1 LKYKKIIIY
10 SLLIIFAVLLCY
22 ILNIGNL
29 STNGNIKVAILDS
42 GIDINHPDLKKNI
55 KGGFNAFDSNNTY
68 ADDSVNGHG
77 THVAGI
83 IAAVDNNIGVT
94 GVAPYSD
101 IYPIKVLSAYGT
113 SDVDT
118 IVKGLEWSIDNKMQ
132 IVNMSFYLLEDSK
145 KLHDAIKKAYNA
157 NIILVAAAGD
167 QNDKANYPA
176 AYPEVISVGAT
187 DTANQ
192 ISHLSSNYKVDFV
205 APGVNIYSTV
215 NNCSYGNLSGT
226 SMAAPHVTG
235 AIALMMSE
243 TKKNDLNNDGKLD
256 QAEVKFNLEKSA
268 IVLQSGY
275 KLINAISKN

>member
-1 LKYKKIIIY
+1 
-10 SLLIIFAVLLCY
+10 
-22 ILNIGNL
+22 LNIGNL

>member
-1 LKYKKIIIY
+1 M
-10 SLLIIFAVLLCY
+10 LCY

-132 IVNMSFYLLEDSK
+132 IVNMSF
-145 KLHDAIKKAYNA
+145 
-157 NIILVAAAGD
+157 
-167 QNDKANYPA
+167 
-176 AYPEVISVGAT
+176 
-187 DTANQ
+187 
-192 ISHLSSNYKVDFV
+192 
-205 APGVNIYSTV
+205 
-215 NNCSYGNLSGT
+215 
-226 SMAAPHVTG
+226 
-235 AIALMMSE
+235 
-243 TKKNDLNNDGKLD
+243 
-256 QAEVKFNLEKSA
+256 
-268 IVLQSGY
+268 
-275 KLINAISKN
+275 